1 MAFPSMF
8 YFSLSLLLLLLLL
21 PFSVNSQSRRNV
33 SQGSSLT
40 AGSNDYWISPSGD
53 FAFGFE
59 RVNNSTNGFLVAIV
73 FDKMPER
80 TVIWSA
86 NRNNLVPRGST
97 VQLNSGG
104 LLILADPS
112 GRQLWTP
119 IQTPASYAAMLDT
132 GNFVLAAGRSFNIWE
147 TFDVPTDTLLPT
159 QIVNPGFQLISKY
172 SRTNYSMGRF
182 KFSLQP
188 DGNVVQYTTT
198 YPQMG
203 NNFAYWASNTV
214 ASNWSSNS
222 VPVGYSFIFNLSG
235 FVYLA
240 SDNGSVL
247 KTVFSNGESNQDF
260 YQRVT
265 LDFDGVLRY
274 YVYPKGNGTSTT
286 DSRGGNRWS
295 SGWTTSYFQPL
306 NLCIQV
312 MGKTGSGA
320 CGYNSYCQLG
330 NDQNPICRCPE
341 GYVLLDP
348 SDENKGCIQDFAPQ
362 DCRLDESDVFD
373 LVVMPNA
380 DWVDGEYTS
389 LESYTEDMCRQACLS
404 DCQCDAAIYGR
415 GSCWKKRMP
424 LSNGRVDALVG
435 VKALIKVR
443 KSNST
448 SPLCPVSKKKKDKSA
463 LIIIGSV
470 LLSTS
475 GLINLLLL
483 SAVTFLFLSKR
494 RENRGNRIV
503 AVNQEKD
510 SLSTN
515 LHKFSFIQLELA
527 TERFKE
533 VLGSG
538 ASGTVYKGILPNK
551 QLVDVKRLDKMVN
564 KTQDQEFTTEV
575 KVIGG
580 TNHRNLVKLVGFC
593 NEGQHRVLVYE
604 FMSNGSLADLLFVD
618 HSKPSWYTR
627 TEIAYAVARGLV
639 YLHDECSTQIIHC
652 DIKPQNILLDESL
665 TAKISDFGLAKL
677 LKANQTKTMTLI
689 RGTRGYVAPEWFK
702 NMPITAKVDVHSF
715 GILLLEL
722 VCCRKNL
729 KMDAANEEE
738 IILSDWAAECYI
750 EGKLQKLVEDDK
762 EAIGDIGKVERFV
775 KIALWCLQDDPYL
788 RPGMKKVV
796 QMLEGSV
803 PVSAPPD
810 PASFI
815 S

>member
-1 MAFPSMF
+1 MAFPSVF
-8 YFSLSLLLLLLLL
+8 CFSVSFLLLLS
-21 PFSVNSQSRRNV
+21 FSVVNSQSRRNV
-33 SQGSSLT
+33 SLGSTLT
-40 AGSNDYWISPSGD
+40 ADSNSNDYWISPSGD
-53 FAFGFE
+53 FAFGFQ
-59 RVNNSTNGFLVAIV
+59 RVNNSTNGFLVAIL

-80 TVIWSA
+80 TIVWSA
-86 NRNNLVPRGST
+86 NRNRLAPSGST
-97 VQLNSGG
+97 VQLTSGG
-104 LLILADPS
+104 RLVVADPS

-119 IQTPASYAAMLDT
+119 IEASASYAAMLDT
-132 GNFVLAAGRSFNIWE
+132 GNFVLAARDSSTLWESF
-147 TFDVPTDTLLPT
+147 DHPTDTLLPT
-159 QIVNPGFQLISKY
+159 QILNRGSQLIAKY
-172 SRTNYSMGRF
+172 SRTNHSLGRF
-182 KFSLQP
+182 KFILQN
-188 DGNVVQYTTT
+188 DGYLGQFTTT

-203 NNFAYWASNTV
+203 SNFGYWNFPSPA
-214 ASNWSSNS
+214 
-222 VPVGYSFIFNLSG
+222 PLGHRLIFNLSG
-235 FVYLA
+235 FMYLA
-240 SDNGSVL
+240 SNNGSVL
-247 KTVFSNGESNQDF
+247 SSVFSNGESNQEF

-274 YVYPKGNGTSTT
+274 YVYPK

-295 SGWTTSYFQPL
+295 SGWTISYFQPL

-362 DCRLDESDVFD
+362 DCRLDESDAFD

-415 GSCWKKRMP
+415 GFCWKKRMP

-463 LIIIGSV
+463 LITIGSV

-475 GLINLLLL
+475 GLVNLLLL
-483 SAVTFLFLSKR
+483 SAR
-494 RENRGNRIV
+494 RKNQGNRID
-503 AVNQEKD
+503 AVDQEKD

-515 LHKFSFIQLELA
+515 LHKFSFSQLELA

-538 ASGTVYKGILPNK
+538 SSGTVYKGILPRILPNK
-551 QLVDVKRLDKMVN
+551 QLVGVKRLDKMVN

-604 FMSNGSLADLLFVD
+604 FMSNGSLADLLFGD

-627 TEIAYAVARGLV
+627 IEIAYAVARGLV

-729 KMDAANEEE
+729 KMDAANEDE
-738 IILSDWAAECYI
+738 IILSDWAGECYM
-750 EGKLQKLVEDDK
+750 EGKLQKLVEEDK

-815 S
+815 SSA

>member
-1 MAFPSMF
+1 MMAFPSVF
-8 YFSLSLLLLLLLL
+8 CFSVSFLLLLS
-21 PFSVNSQSRRNV
+21 FSVVNSQSRRNV
-33 SQGSSLT
+33 SLGSTLT
-40 AGSNDYWISPSGD
+40 ADSNSNDYWISPSGD
-53 FAFGFE
+53 FAFGFQ
-59 RVNNSTNGFLVAIV
+59 RVNNSTNGFLVAIL

-80 TVIWSA
+80 TIVWSA
-86 NRNNLVPRGST
+86 NRNRLAPSGST
-97 VQLNSGG
+97 VQLTSGG
-104 LLILADPS
+104 RLVVADPS

-119 IQTPASYAAMLDT
+119 IEASASYAAMLDT
-132 GNFVLAAGRSFNIWE
+132 GNFVLAARDSSTLWESF
-147 TFDVPTDTLLPT
+147 DHPTDTLLPT
-159 QIVNPGFQLISKY
+159 QILNRGSQLIAKY
-172 SRTNYSMGRF
+172 SRTNHSLGRF
-182 KFSLQP
+182 KFILQN
-188 DGNVVQYTTT
+188 DGYLGQFTTT

-203 NNFAYWASNTV
+203 SNFGYWNFPSPA
-214 ASNWSSNS
+214 
-222 VPVGYSFIFNLSG
+222 PLGHRLIFNLSG
-235 FVYLA
+235 FMYLA
-240 SDNGSVL
+240 SNNGSVL
-247 KTVFSNGESNQDF
+247 SSVFSNGESNQEF

-274 YVYPKGNGTSTT
+274 YVYPKGN

-295 SGWTTSYFQPL
+295 SGWTISYFQPL

-362 DCRLDESDVFD
+362 DCRLDESDCRLDESDAFD

-380 DWVDGEYTS
+380 DWVDGEYTA

-404 DCQCDAAIYGR
+404 DCQCDVAIHGR
-415 GSCWKKRMP
+415 GFCWKKRMP
-424 LSNGRVDALVG
+424 LSNGRVDARVG

-443 KSNST
+443 KFNST
-448 SPLCPVSKKKKDKSA
+448 MPSSCSVPEKKKKKDKSA

-470 LLSTS
+470 LLT
-475 GLINLLLL
+475 
-483 SAVTFLFLSKR
+483 VTFLFLSKR
-494 RENRGNRIV
+494 RENQGNRIDV
-503 AVNQEKD
+503 LDQEKD

-515 LHKFSFIQLELA
+515 LHRFSFSQLELA
-527 TERFKE
+527 TEKFKE

-551 QLVDVKRLDKMVN
+551 QLVGVKRLDKMVN

-604 FMSNGSLADLLFVD
+604 FMSNGSLADLLFGD

-627 TEIAYAVARGLV
+627 IEIAYAVARGLV

-729 KMDAANEEE
+729 KMDAANEDE
-738 IILSDWAAECYI
+738 IILSDWAGECYM
-750 EGKLQKLVEDDK
+750 EGKLQKLVEEDK

-815 S
+815 SSA

>member
-1 MAFPSMF
+1 MAFPSVF
-8 YFSLSLLLLLLLL
+8 CFSVSFLLLLS
-21 PFSVNSQSRRNV
+21 FSVVNSQSRRNV
-33 SQGSSLT
+33 SLGSTLT
-40 AGSNDYWISPSGD
+40 ADSNSNDYWISPSGD
-53 FAFGFE
+53 FAFGFQ
-59 RVNNSTNGFLVAIV
+59 RVNNSTNGFLVAIL

-80 TVIWSA
+80 TIVWSA
-86 NRNNLVPRGST
+86 NRNRLAPSGST
-97 VQLNSGG
+97 VQLTSGG
-104 LLILADPS
+104 RLVVADPS

-119 IQTPASYAAMLDT
+119 IEASASSSYAAMLDT

-247 KTVFSNGESNQDF
+247 KTVFSNPS
-260 YQRVT
+260 
-265 LDFDGVLRY
+265 
-274 YVYPKGNGTSTT
+274 
-286 DSRGGNRWS
+286 
-295 SGWTTSYFQPL
+295 

-330 NDQNPICRCPE
+330 NDQNPICRCPQ

-348 SDENKGCIQDFAPQ
+348 SDEYKGCIQDFAPQ
-362 DCRLDESDVFD
+362 DCRLDESDAFD

-380 DWVDGEYTS
+380 DWVDGEYTA

-404 DCQCDAAIYGR
+404 DCQCDVAIHGR
-415 GSCWKKRMP
+415 GFCWKKRMP
-424 LSNGRVDALVG
+424 LSNGRVDARVG
-435 VKALIKVR
+435 VKALIK
-443 KSNST
+443 
-448 SPLCPVSKKKKDKSA
+448 
-463 LIIIGSV
+463 
-470 LLSTS
+470 
-475 GLINLLLL
+475 
-483 SAVTFLFLSKR
+483 
-494 RENRGNRIV
+494 RENQGNRIDV
-503 AVNQEKD
+503 LDQEKD

-515 LHKFSFIQLELA
+515 LHRFSFSQLELA
-527 TERFKE
+527 TEKFKE

-551 QLVDVKRLDKMVN
+551 QLVGVKRLDKMVN

-604 FMSNGSLADLLFVD
+604 FMSNGSLADLLFGD

-627 TEIAYAVARGLV
+627 IEIAYAVARGLV

-729 KMDAANEEE
+729 KMDAANEDE
-738 IILSDWAAECYI
+738 IILSDWAGECYM
-750 EGKLQKLVEDDK
+750 EGKLQKLVEEDK

-815 S
+815 SSA